1 MLTNL
6 SAMVITAISFI
17 AVFSVI
23 VFIHEFG
30 HFMAARL
37 NGIFVKE
44 FSIGMGPAFL
54 KWQGKETLYSLKA
67 FPIGGSVQMEGED
80 EASDDPNSFGKKA
93 AWQRFMVIVAGPLMN
108 FVLALVILFFLS
120 LSMGYQTTK
129 IAEFIPGMPAA
140 TSGLEKGD
148 QIIFVNLM
156 PIDAWSDLTE
166 AIDQSGSEPLRIQIL
181 RDNQVLAFNVPVVYD
196 ELEKRNLIG
205 IRPMIEKSIPMAIKA
220 SADTTYYWSKMIVM
234 FIPKLFTDEEARS
247 QVSGPVGIAK
257 VVGEAAGL
265 GIRPLLTFTAFISV
279 NLGIMN
285 LLPIPALDGGR
296 IIFISYEM
304 ILRRKP
310 NQMFEQRLHYIG
322 FVLLLTLMAVV
333 VVSDVLKL
341 FKG

>member
-1 MLTNL
+1 MLANL
-6 SAMVITAISFI
+6 SSIAITAISFI
-17 AVFSVI
+17 VVFSVI

-30 HFMAARL
+30 HFIAARM

-44 FSIGMGPAFL
+44 FSIGMGPTFL

-80 EASDDPNSFGKKA
+80 EASDNPNSFGKKA
-93 AWQRFMVIVAGPLMN
+93 AWRRFTVIIMGPLMN
-108 FVLALVILFFLS
+108 FVLALIILFFLS

-129 IAEFIPGMPAA
+129 IAEFLPDMPAA

-156 PIDAWSDLTE
+156 AIDAWSDLTK
-166 AIDQSGSEPLRIQIL
+166 AIDQSGKEPLRIQVL
-181 RDNQVLAFNVPVVYD
+181 RNNEVLVFNVPVAYD
-196 ELEKRNLIG
+196 KETDRNLIG
-205 IRPMIEKSIPMAIKA
+205 IKPVVEKSVPMAIKA
-220 SADTTYYWSKMIVM
+220 SADTTYYWSKMIVT
-234 FIPKLFTDEEARS
+234 FIPKLFTDKEARS
-247 QVSGPVGIAK
+247 QVAGPVGIAK
-257 VVGEAAGL
+257 VVGEAASL
-265 GIRPLLTFTAFISV
+265 GIKPLLTFTAFISV

-296 IIFISYEM
+296 IIFIGYEM
-304 ILRRKP
+304 IFRRKP
-310 NQMFEQRLHYIG
+310 NQEIEQRMHYVG